1 MAETRSQKAVVNYDI
16 RRHKL
21 VLPIELVI
29 EDFQQFLTLY
39 TPPWKTSMPYI
50 LPITTGSLPPVSH
63 PEWGEIIDAKG
74 SFGWKL
80 EEEKYG
86 GPYFIISA
94 HFKNLNEYEVR
105 IQHSTKFQLYIF
117 RDHST
122 IDLGVKGSG
131 SGKVWTNHTTLLNL
145 ESMDQALQNN
155 PDIQGKVRISAEL
168 TIEITGGQVAK
179 LHRSVTAPPY
189 QTIFP
194 YEDMSDCSDL
204 AIVVEGTKI
213 NCHKFVLRCRSPVFS
228 AMLAHDMQ
236 ESSTR
241 KIEIKDFSVETVQQ
255 MVYFMYQGRLKEGND
270 TFTVELLQI
279 SDKYGLTLLKQ
290 NCEEA
295 LIKSLDK
302 SNLCHFWVIADLHEA
317 NSLKEEALRHLV
329 ANRKEEVVKA
339 AIRETVQEIPRLVA
353 DLFAAMDI

>member
-39 TPPWKTSMPYI
+39 TPPSKTSTPFYI

-122 IDLGVKGSG
+122 IDLGVKEYLS
-131 SGKVWTNHTTLLNL
+131 VNQTTNQTIRSASVTVPTNQTTRLVLISKGL
-145 ESMDQALQNN
+145 ALQKN
-155 PDIQGKVRISAEL
+155 DIQGKVQHFLPPNL
-168 TIEITGGQVAK
+168 TSRCFTDPRA
-179 LHRSVTAPPY
+179 
-189 QTIFP
+189 TI
-194 YEDMSDCSDL
+194 DL
-204 AIVVEGTKI
+204 
-213 NCHKFVLRCRSPVFS
+213 
-228 AMLAHDMQ
+228 
-236 ESSTR
+236 
-241 KIEIKDFSVETVQQ
+241 
-255 MVYFMYQGRLKEGND
+255 
-270 TFTVELLQI
+270 
-279 SDKYGLTLLKQ
+279 
-290 NCEEA
+290 
-295 LIKSLDK
+295 
-302 SNLCHFWVIADLHEA
+302 
-317 NSLKEEALRHLV
+317 
-329 ANRKEEVVKA
+329 
-339 AIRETVQEIPRLVA
+339 
-353 DLFAAMDI
+353 